1 MIPAKYQ
8 TLKITSNTQSL
19 RLVERLIE
27 DVCQIYSVNEDCYGN
42 MLIAVTEAV
51 NNAILHGNK
60 GNPEKFVKI
69 GFESDDNTLVF
80 SVADEGPGFD
90 YQSLP
95 DPTDLPR
102 AADRR
107 RGGISD
113 THLRGHQHQHQRPGG
128 DQSAARPA
136 NPDTRRLPRTLL

>member
-60 GNPEKFVKI
+60 SDPEKFVKI
-69 GFESDDNTLVF
+69 GFESDKNKLVF
-80 SVADEGPGFD
+80 SIIDEGPGFD
-90 YQSLP
+90 HASLP
-95 DPTDLPR
+95 DPTD
-102 AADRR
+102 
-107 RGGISD
+107 
-113 THLRGHQHQHQRPGG
+113 
-128 DQSAARPA
+128 PA
-136 NPDTRRLPRTLL
+136 NIDKISGRGVFLMSNLADFIKFEDDGRKVLLGFNG